1 MTKSCRLRETCLS
14 LFLCF
19 FLCDSCV
26 GSNLVSSSR
35 HFGANVRQAGF
46 SSLAVHLVTHW
57 DNCKKLSWCVKK
69 SARISMDDFYRLCI
83 HQNWTDIQSNSCR
96 VDKTGSVT
104 FLRWFILQNWTDNAW
119 SRRSH
124 LVYYVVWRA
133 KIDKVWIQAWVALQ
147 SKTVWLSSRWMN
159 LSSRWMW
166 SFIPPPRTAKLVN
179 VHWSPN
185 AGWERV

>member
-1 MTKSCRLRETCLS
+1 
-14 LFLCF
+14 
-19 FLCDSCV
+19 
-26 GSNLVSSSR
+26 
-35 HFGANVRQAGF
+35 
-46 SSLAVHLVTHW
+46 
-57 DNCKKLSWCVKK
+57 
-69 SARISMDDFYRLCI
+69 MDHFYRLCK

-179 VHWSPN
+179 GHWSPN
-185 AGWERV
+185 AMQAESGFSKRLKPRHPDVFVEEYGWARETNFQLQVRINFLAAMCVGGRDF

>member
-1 MTKSCRLRETCLS
+1 
-14 LFLCF
+14 
-19 FLCDSCV
+19 
-26 GSNLVSSSR
+26 
-35 HFGANVRQAGF
+35 
-46 SSLAVHLVTHW
+46 
-57 DNCKKLSWCVKK
+57 
-69 SARISMDDFYRLCI
+69 MDDFYRLCI

-166 SFIPPPRTAKLVN
+166 SFIPPPRTAKLVDGN
-179 VHWSPN
+179 PLLAERGCSKRLKPRHPDVVVEEY
-185 AGWERV
+185 GWARETNFQLQVGIFLAAMCVGWISNWG